1 MLAVTVP
8 EKMPVKLIVN
18 VVLMFPFE
26 KLTFVT
32 VPGMPLSVRSPVVT
46 DAGSTAMFQ
55 STSKVWFPGPVKVPP
70 TGGLVEVTISCV
82 TA

>member
-1 MLAVTVP
+1 VIAPAAMLAVTVP

-18 VVLMFPFE
+18 VVLVFPFE

-32 VPGMPLSVRSPVVT
+32 VPATPVMVRSLAVT

-55 STSKVWFPGPVKVPP
+55 STSKV
-70 TGGLVEVTISCV
+70 
-82 TA
+82 